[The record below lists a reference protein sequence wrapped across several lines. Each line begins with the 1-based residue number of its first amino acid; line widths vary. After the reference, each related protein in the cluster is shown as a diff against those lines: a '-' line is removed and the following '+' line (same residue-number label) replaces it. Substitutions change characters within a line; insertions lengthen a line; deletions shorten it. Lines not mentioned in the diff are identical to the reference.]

1 MKTADIR
8 KRRKQMKKVN
18 VIGAGFAGSE
28 AAYQLAKRGVKVT
41 LYEMKPKKKTPAHS
55 SDSFCE
61 LCCSNSFRA
70 EGLRNAV
77 GLLKEEMRYLD
88 SIVMKCA
95 DKTRVPAG
103 GALAV
108 DRKAFSEAV
117 TYELRQNPNIEIVEK
132 EISSLDFEENTIVA
146 TGPLTSDILSKEIES
161 LLGVNYLYFFD
172 AAAPVI
178 TAESIDMTKAFF
190 ASRYGKGT
198 PDYINC
204 PMTKEEYDVFYKALI
219 TAEKVKLH
227 GFENNKV
234 FEGCMPVE
242 EMAARGHDT
251 LLFGPLKPVGLSD
264 PRTKIKPTAVVQLR
278 RDNAAAS
285 LYNLVGFQTH
295 LTFKEQKRVF
305 SLIPGLESAEFV
317 RYGVMHRNT
326 FINSPELLT
335 NTYSLKKK
343 PGLFFAGQMTGVEGY
358 IESAASG
365 LVAGINADPDR
376 QKPFV
381 FPRETAIGALAH
393 YISSAEKETFQPMN
407 INFGLIPP
415 LEQKSKKLKKSDK
428 YELISQRSLEIIK
441 RLEL

>member
-219 TAEKVKLH
+219 TAEKVKFH

>member
-108 DRKAFSEAV
+108 DRKAFSEEV

>member
-108 DRKAFSEAV
+108 DRKAFSEEV

-305 SLIPGLESAEFV
+305 SLVPGLESAEFV

>member
-242 EMAARGHDT
+242 EMADRGHDT

-407 INFGLIPP
+407 INFGLFPP

>member
-132 EISSLDFEENTIVA
+132 EISSLDFEENAIVA

>member
-18 VIGAGFAGSE
+18 VIGAGFAGSV
-28 AAYQLAKRGVKVT
+28 AVYQHAKRGVKVT

>member
-132 EISSLDFEENTIVA
+132 EISSLDFEENAIVA

-251 LLFGPLKPVGLSD
+251 LLFGPLKPVGLFD

-407 INFGLIPP
+407 INFGLFPP

>member
-1 MKTADIR
+1 
-8 KRRKQMKKVN
+8 MKKVN

>member
-88 SIVMKCA
+88 SIVTKCA